1 MGPGGVDEYGRG
13 SDGSLVEDETG
24 EGRRL
29 AITTASGIKVIL
41 NKDTG
46 KWSAPTRSSMNTAQR
61 KEFDEIQ
68 SRLRDIAKAAG
79 VDWGDEEMPARMREM
94 QKRHN
99 EVLTLSHSGHLNLK
113 TLKKYHDWLA
123 TMMQEIADEHNDL
136 DRRFKIAQAKARTFT
151 RDRAKASKFQAVAE
165 TLMRVDFVRH
175 NKEVDMAKYE
185 MNWLQQ
191 SPAWKKAMA
200 FLEENWV
207 KTAKGDWVSKKDL
220 RDDENL
226 SFDDLLNSFK
236 EEDGLVQ
243 QQQQQQGGGGK
254 GEL

>member
-1 MGPGGVDEYGRG
+1 MQINLLFNGPTRPPA
-13 SDGSLVEDETG
+13 L
-24 EGRRL
+24 
-29 AITTASGIKVIL
+29 
-41 NKDTG
+41 
-46 KWSAPTRSSMNTAQR
+46 SAPR
-61 KEFDEIQ
+61 
-68 SRLRDIAKAAG
+68 
-79 VDWGDEEMPARMREM
+79 GDEEMPARMREM

-136 DRRFKIAQAKARTFT
+136 DRRFKIAQAKARTCT

-243 QQQQQQGGGGK
+243 QQQQQGGGRGTCRTVHK
-254 GEL
+254 RRTIIVSGGFL